1 MTVLSLRAGPNVRPQ
16 TRWGWTPAGLAD
28 SQVHLDLEAGA
39 LKRAPGDQRWRVI
52 ICRRG
57 VVWITQKRDA
67 VDYLL
72 REGELFIVTLPG
84 LVLVQA
90 LEPSSVTVIMPSTQ
104 ERPGWSG

>member
-1 MTVLSLRAGPNVRPQ
+1 
-16 TRWGWTPAGLAD
+16 
-28 SQVHLDLEAGA
+28 
-39 LKRAPGDQRWRVI
+39 
-52 ICRRG
+52 
-57 VVWITQKRDA
+57 
-67 VDYLL
+67 LL

>member
-1 MTVLSLRAGPNVRPQ
+1 MTVLNLRAGPNVLPQ
-16 TRWGWTPAGLAD
+16 PRWGWTPAGLAE
-28 SQVHLDLEAGA
+28 SQVHQDLEAGA
-39 LKRAPGDQRWRVI
+39 LWRAPGDQRWRVI

-72 REGELFIVTLPG
+72 REGEILIVTLPG

-90 LEPSSVTVIMPSTQ
+90 FEASSVTVVMPSAR